1 MNAHS
6 PAALPRRV
14 AALFPLALTML
25 MVACSSWSPV
35 ALPTPADTS
44 WSIHHRLRVT
54 DSTGTTTVGLVAVVR
69 DTTLVVTGLDSLD
82 HAFPLLQVTRLERE
96 HSNIL
101 GTALLVWLT
110 VGLIVAMFHPD
121 PTGLGGL
128 SGY

>member
-1 MNAHS
+1 MTR
-6 PAALPRRV
+6 PTTWRAL
-14 AALFPLALTML
+14 LLLGLTCFN
-25 MVACSSWSPV
+25 VACSSWSPV

-54 DSTGTTTVGLVAVVR
+54 DSTGTTTIGLVAVVH
-69 DTTLVVTGLDSLD
+69 DSTLVVTGLDSLD